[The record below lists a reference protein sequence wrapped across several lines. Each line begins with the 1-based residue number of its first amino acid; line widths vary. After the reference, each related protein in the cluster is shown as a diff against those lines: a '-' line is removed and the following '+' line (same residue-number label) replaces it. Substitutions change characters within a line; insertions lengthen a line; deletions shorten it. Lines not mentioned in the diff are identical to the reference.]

1 MKKTIALIVA
11 VSTLG
16 LSGCCTAPHATK
28 WEYKQLVPDVGS
40 SRVSE
45 DALNKLG
52 DEGWSV
58 VGVGNDIGISVYI
71 LKRAKK

>member
-1 MKKTIALIVA
+1 MKNTIALIVA
-11 VSTLG
+11 ASTLG
-16 LSGCCTAPHATK
+16 LSGCCTAHHVTK
-28 WEYKQLVPDVGS
+28 WEYKQIEPSKGT

-58 VGVGNDIGISVYI
+58 VGVGNDNGISVYI